1 MKYKY
6 NIKNLDCANC
16 AKKIEET
23 LNKDKNIKS
32 ASVNFAKQTV
42 TVETNISDPFN
53 YVKDIVEKIEP
64 DAILSKEEI
73 KETKNKDIYR
83 ILLGAFLGVLGII
96 IKTPKY
102 LSMILI
108 LLAYI
113 ILLYRTLT
121 TAIKQLR
128 NKTIN
133 ENFLVTISTI
143 GAYLL
148 GETHEGLMV
157 IFLYEIGKMLES
169 KAVNKSRNSVAEL
182 MNIKEETSNLKDNN
196 KIKVVPTTEIK
207 VGDIIVVKEGERVP
221 LDGIV
226 VKGETMLDTSALT
239 GESLPVSVSTGD
251 NVLSGSI
258 NKGGILEIKVS
269 SIYKDSTVNK
279 ILELV
284 ENATERKTKVETIVS
299 KYSSKYTIGV
309 IIIAILT
316 ALFLPLFTNMTY
328 TDSIYKGL
336 TILVISCPCAIAISI
351 PLSYFSGIGAA
362 SKEGILIKGSNYL
375 DSIKDI
381 KEIVFD
387 KTGTITTGEFYISK
401 INIHD
406 KKYTEDQI
414 MEIFAGGESLSNHP
428 IAKSVLKNYTK
439 EINHEDIKDY
449 KEVSGKGIE
458 FTYKKDKV
466 RIGNAKF
473 CKVKEENSNI
483 YLMIN
488 NSIVADLEIKDE
500 IKKDVVNTMQ
510 ELKKMN
516 INIHMFTGDTKEKA
530 TEIAQQVGIDNIN
543 YSMLPSD
550 KYTYLEEII
559 KKKTE
564 KSIVS
569 FVGDGINDAPVLK
582 LSDLGISMGSLGTD
596 SAIEASDVV
605 IMNDNLEKIVTA
617 INISK
622 KTNKIIKENLIF
634 ALGVKLLVLVLTLI
648 GLSTMLEAVFADVG
662 VTVLCILNTLRLLK
676 NNNSC
681 NIRKIN
687 I

>member
-121 TAIKQLR
+121 TAIKQLK

-169 KAVNKSRNSVAEL
+169 KAINKSRNSVAEL

-258 NKGGILEIKVS
+258 NKGCILEIKVS

-428 IAKSVLKNYTK
+428 IAKSALKNYTK

-473 CKVKEENSNI
+473 CKNKEENSNI

-510 ELKKMN
+510 ELKNMN

-530 TEIAQQVGIDNIN
+530 TEIAQQVGIYNIN

-648 GLSTMLEAVFADVG
+648 GISTMLEAVFADVG

-681 NIRKIN
+681 NIRKSN

>member
-258 NKGGILEIKVS
+258 NKGCILEIKVS

-473 CKVKEENSNI
+473 CKNKEENSNI

-648 GLSTMLEAVFADVG
+648 GISTMLEAVFADVG

-676 NNNSC
+676 
-681 NIRKIN
+681 K
-687 I
+687 